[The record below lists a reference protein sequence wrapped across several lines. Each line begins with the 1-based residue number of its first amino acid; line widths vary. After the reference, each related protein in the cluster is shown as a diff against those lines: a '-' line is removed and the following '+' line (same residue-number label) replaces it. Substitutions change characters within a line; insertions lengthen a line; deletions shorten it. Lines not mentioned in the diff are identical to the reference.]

1 MDVGRSSVNLVV
13 YFVVATHLLEFNPVN
28 TIKVL
33 SGEFNLEITLYM
45 YIKQRVTPLQI
56 ETT

>member
-1 MDVGRSSVNLVV
+1 MDVERSSVNLVV

-45 YIKQRVTPLQI
+45 YIKQRVTPFQI